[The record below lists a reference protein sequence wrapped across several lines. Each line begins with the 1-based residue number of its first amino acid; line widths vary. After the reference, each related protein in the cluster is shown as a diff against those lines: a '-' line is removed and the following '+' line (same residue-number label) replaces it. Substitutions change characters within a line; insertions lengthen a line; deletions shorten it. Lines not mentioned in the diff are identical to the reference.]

1 MLFNPEINSI
11 EEDILY
17 HETQI
22 KEAQERLDQVKVS
35 QAYSD
40 AVISSLQDFLDN
52 TDPFLYE
59 VLKGHVEQM
68 FDENK
73 VVPNNDLSKIEEQED
88 EIEYLEF
95 GDPNYKSIEQL
106 QQEDPD
112 TVVAVFHSEEHLESK
127 GITSAT
133 KEVKKEFD
141 TLSYYELTGRPDLR
155 PTKYE
160 DLAPNISYS
169 SDGRAYVG
177 FNDKDEAEEFRDA
190 ISEPSLIDD
199 AVIMN
204 GFKFEVK
211 FHCSKQCIQ
220 EIADSVNSMS
230 DDPVDNFEEINSRVI
245 YNHNDQ
251 TVYLGMTAKN
261 RCDYYG
267 QYLTGQLTVGEKYT
281 YSDKPSFINGEEY
294 RYELRIT
301 EIELDDAVHLASF
314 NLQRDPEHPDNA
326 KLLTDWRANK
336 IRKVEP
342 AYTPLPKAIALEDVK
357 LGDIVTTDATK
368 VKDKQYKVLAHK
380 ELEGVTHVEAICIFN
395 KEMPALVNQCSWFKE
410 VYPVEPGDICIA
422 PQFCDREREEVLT
435 EDVQI
440 YVPKEKL
447 STTKSKVLSEN
458 DFPLYPYDSIKLTEL
473 EFGDIITSTSY
484 ARSAYEVIA
493 VNQEYATAICLYHK
507 SLPLRKGEEYTFA
520 NPYLVEKALSGT
532 KEAELI
538 EDCLT
543 DAEPIPA

>member
-1 MLFNPEINSI
+1 MLNKELTALQEELNYHRNSI
-11 EEDILY
+11 QELEERIAEVKVYDGYAAQATEAVEDAIEQIGVGKYLWLFKEHILSMFPQQPPAYLEDKVEEDILP
-17 HETQI
+17 Q
-22 KEAQERLDQVKVS
+22 EA
-35 QAYSD
+35 
-40 AVISSLQDFLDN
+40 
-52 TDPFLYE
+52 
-59 VLKGHVEQM
+59 
-68 FDENK
+68 
-73 VVPNNDLSKIEEQED
+73 
-88 EIEYLEF
+88 
-95 GDPNYKSIEQL
+95 
-106 QQEDPD
+106 
-112 TVVAVFHSEEHLESK
+112 
-127 GITSAT
+127 
-133 KEVKKEFD
+133 KEVKPEK
-141 TLSYYELTGRPDLR
+141 SYYELTGRPDLR
-155 PTKYE
+155 PTAYK
-160 DLAPNISYS
+160 DLAPNVSYS

-190 ISEPSLIDD
+190 ISEPSLLDD

-211 FHCSKQCIQ
+211 FHCSREYVR

-230 DDPVDNFEEINSRVI
+230 DDPVENFEEISPRVI
-245 YNHNDQ
+245 YNHNDK
-251 TVYLGMTAKN
+251 TVYLGMTAKS

-281 YSDKPSFINGEEY
+281 YSNKPSFINSEEY
-294 RYELRIT
+294 KYELRIT
-301 EIELDDAVHLASF
+301 EINLEDAIHLASF

-326 KLLTDWRANK
+326 KLLTDWRANR

-342 AYTPLPKAIALEDVK
+342 ACKPRPKAIALEEVK

-440 YVPKEKL
+440 YVPKEKPL
-447 STTKSKVLSEN
+447 TKRAKKSDVLSEE
-458 DFPLYPYDSIKLTEL
+458 DFPSYPYDSIKITEL
-473 EFGDIITSTSY
+473 EFGDIITSTPY

-493 VNQEYATAICLYHK
+493 VNQEYATAICLYHQA
-507 SLPLRKGEEYTFA
+507 LPGRVGEEYTFA
-520 NPYLVEKALSGT
+520 NPYLVEKALSDSLTEEGVT
-532 KEAELI
+532 KMSVAV
-538 EDCLT
+538 
-543 DAEPIPA
+543 